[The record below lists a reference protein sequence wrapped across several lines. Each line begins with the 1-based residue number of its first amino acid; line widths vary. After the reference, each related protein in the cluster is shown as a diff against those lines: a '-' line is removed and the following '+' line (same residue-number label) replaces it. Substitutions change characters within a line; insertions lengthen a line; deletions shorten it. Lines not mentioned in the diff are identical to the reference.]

1 MPVVATSHVPGAAL
15 SLTGKHDRLFY
26 SGIAI
31 AAATLTFTGFGP
43 SYYFR
48 FFDGGPRATISGLPF
63 SPIYHVHAALFTS
76 WVLLFVV
83 QTTLIASRRVAVHR
97 RLGVFGGILASVMV
111 VVGVF
116 TGVATA
122 RHGGAPT
129 GIDPLAFMIVPLGDM
144 AMFGPL
150 VAAAMIKRRDKETHK
165 RLMLL
170 AYASLLPAP
179 AARLGTLL
187 LFGPLM
193 SFAVGYSLAAAGAV
207 YDFASRGRIHRVYKW
222 GVPMLFLSVPV
233 RMIVMNTGAWHALA
247 RFLVGLGG

>member
-1 MPVVATSHVPGAAL
+1 MPLVAASHAPTTGV
-15 SLTGKHDRLFY
+15 SLTGKYDRLFY

-63 SPIYHVHAALFTS
+63 SPIYHLHAALFTS

-83 QTTLIASRRVAVHR
+83 QTTLISSRRVAVHR

-111 VVGVF
+111 VVGVI
-116 TGVATA
+116 TGIATA
-122 RHGGAPT
+122 RHGGAPK
-129 GIDPLAFMIVPLGDM
+129 GMDPLAFMIVPLGDM

-150 VAAAMIKRRDKETHK
+150 VAAALVSRRDRETHK

-179 AARLGTLL
+179 AARLGALL
-187 LFGPLM
+187 VFGPIM
-193 SFAVGYSLAAAGAV
+193 SFAFGYSLAAAGAV

-233 RMIVMNTGAWHALA
+233 RLIVMNTGAWHAFAGL
-247 RFLVGLGG
+247 LVRLGG